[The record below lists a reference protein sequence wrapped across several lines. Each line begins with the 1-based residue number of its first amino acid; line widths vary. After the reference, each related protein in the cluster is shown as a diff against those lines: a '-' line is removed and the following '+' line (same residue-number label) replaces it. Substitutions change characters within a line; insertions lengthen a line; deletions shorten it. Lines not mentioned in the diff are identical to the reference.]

1 MNENDSDILKQYY
14 PVEKIILFGSFS
26 RNEQRQNSDI
36 DVAVVLIE
44 IKDDYLELNA
54 KLFSLCYQIDSRI
67 EPVFFEEG
75 VDPSGFL
82 DEINRTGIT
91 VYQKS

>member
-54 KLFSLCYQIDSRI
+54 KLFSLGYQIDSRI